1 MAEAIVV
8 QGKRPRYEWVA
19 VNIVSTKE
27 DETSANTV
35 NCCVDRR
42 GDFVTPCTVPLCCNA
57 LSSLLSS
64 AFANARI
71 HCSAPSK
78 SSTIKLSGA

>member
-8 QGKRPRYEWVA
+8 PGKRPRYEWVA
-19 VNIVSTKE
+19 VGIVSSTE
-27 DETSANTV
+27 DETSAHIV
-35 NCCVDRR
+35 NCGVDRC

-57 LSSLLSS
+57 LASLFSS

-71 HCSAPSK
+71 HCHAPSK
-78 SSTIKLSGA
+78 SSRIKLSGA